1 LGLGSRAGLALG
13 CRATLILCGSTR
25 RALVL
30 RGCCTGPI
38 PLLGRLSALLLA
50 RCVLALRAGTASIL
64 LLRLSARGFLL
75 PAFRSAQ
82 LIAVA
87 LALSCGLV
95 FFGLATLGLIPIVFA
110 FRSARLIAVAFALAY
125 GLTFLALVLL
135 GLATGL
141 TTIDRSLAL
150 ALSPTAFP
158 QSLSSALALRSF
170 AALSARAPGHFA
182 ARRAASGRAGR
193 HSAFAAPARA
203 TAGSTA
209 LHTLC

>member
-1 LGLGSRAGLALG
+1 
-13 CRATLILCGSTR
+13 LILCGSTR

-30 RGCCTGPI
+30 RGCTGPI
-38 PLLGRLSALLLA
+38 LLLGRLSALLLLGRGTRRLA
-50 RCVLALRAGTASIL
+50 RCVLALCAGTASIL

-95 FFGLATLGLIPIVFA
+95 FFGLATLGLIPIAFA
-110 FRSARLIAVAFALAY
+110 FRSARLIAVTFALAY

-182 ARRAASGRAGR
+182 AQRAASGRAGR
-193 HSAFAAPARA
+193 HPVFAAPARA
-203 TAGSTA
+203 TAGPTAHAAA